1 MSKLLFVV
9 HRYFPYPG
17 GSEYFVQWMAEECL
31 KRGHDVTVLSHTH
44 KGDQN
49 GVKVTSDYQ
58 ILGNQKWDLILV
70 HGGDCV
76 SQNVVHENA
85 FIINRLSPVLY
96 MIIKP
101 SESPVCINGLK
112 HHRFLGYST
121 DVDIQFLQYTQLES
135 KARRVTHGIV
145 PEHTQ
150 MSKTTKNAGKF
161 VAVSAGG
168 FYPHK
173 AMTPLAEAW
182 SKIAITSD
190 IQLHLYGYGETQ
202 LAPPDSPNVFIHK
215 DKSKDEVMQAIADA
229 DVYIMNSTEEGFGLV
244 LLEAMVNRTPWF
256 ARDIAGATMLKKH
269 GTIYKDEEDLIK
281 KLMEYK
287 VDDKKIEDAYN
298 YAMSRFTIQETVN
311 DIENVLLECM

>member
-49 GVKVTSDYQ
+49 GVNVTSYYQ
-58 ILGNQKWDLILV
+58 ILGNQKWDLIIV

-121 DVDIQFLQYTQLES
+121 DVDIQFLQYTQL
-135 KARRVTHGIV
+135 
-145 PEHTQ
+145 
-150 MSKTTKNAGKF
+150 
-161 VAVSAGG
+161 
-168 FYPHK
+168 
-173 AMTPLAEAW
+173 
-182 SKIAITSD
+182 
-190 IQLHLYGYGETQ
+190 
-202 LAPPDSPNVFIHK
+202 
-215 DKSKDEVMQAIADA
+215 
-229 DVYIMNSTEEGFGLV
+229 
-244 LLEAMVNRTPWF
+244 
-256 ARDIAGATMLKKH
+256 
-269 GTIYKDEEDLIK
+269 
-281 KLMEYK
+281 
-287 VDDKKIEDAYN
+287 
-298 YAMSRFTIQETVN
+298 
-311 DIENVLLECM
+311 